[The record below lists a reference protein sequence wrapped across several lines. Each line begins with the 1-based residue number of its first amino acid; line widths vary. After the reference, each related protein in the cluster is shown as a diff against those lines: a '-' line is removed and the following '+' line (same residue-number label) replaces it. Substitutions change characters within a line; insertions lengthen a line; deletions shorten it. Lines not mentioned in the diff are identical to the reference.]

1 MLILDTDSKY
11 LYQNSDLYDI
21 ICQKIGIDKVSLDKY
36 MEVPHYVYNLIML
49 RTAGEVLKRISDC
62 IVMLFIEIHI

>member
-1 MLILDTDSKY
+1 
-11 LYQNSDLYDI
+11 
-21 ICQKIGIDKVSLDKY
+21 